1 MNRTPVTWS
10 TPRELLSVVVAP
22 QHLKRTLCVAVVVG
36 TAFFAMNQL
45 GVILHGGGTA
55 LVWLK
60 AGLTY
65 LTPLVVSNVGVVTA
79 TRRAATATTEST
91 ARSMVKPRPPNQPG
105 VRHRRFRDRRRI
117 GVRHRHDR

>member
-45 GVILHGGGTA
+45 DVILHGGGTA

-91 ARSMVKPRPPNQPG
+91 ARSMVKPRPPIRYPPQAEG
-105 VRHRRFRDRRRI
+105 KGKWTKRR
-117 GVRHRHDR
+117 